1 MENENECSCLRKK
14 AHNRRPLTGMAD
26 TVHSNTPAP
35 PTRTVIPERRGVL
48 VCDSSLDGEAS
59 QACIF
64 KTMVFWGKLR
74 KLVLSLLHQR
84 ADRSLAG
91 VKGLAHVNASGKAEN
106 QRPLL
111 SAFYFVFSLKRFV
124 WKNFTCLK

>member
-1 MENENECSCLRKK
+1 
-14 AHNRRPLTGMAD
+14 
-26 TVHSNTPAP
+26 
-35 PTRTVIPERRGVL
+35 
-48 VCDSSLDGEAS
+48 
-59 QACIF
+59 
-64 KTMVFWGKLR
+64 MVFWGKLR

-111 SAFYFVFSLKRFV
+111 SAFYFFF
-124 WKNFTCLK
+124 FETFCLEKFHLFKVERLLQ